1 MEKSSPLIWFILFII
16 LILPTAA
23 GRFLLD
29 LAGGIILAFFSISL
43 LIALIGWIGWKR
55 LNAKM
60 QTCESCGVKSLSS
73 NGKCPICGSNS
84 ISIEN
89 SFNETAEASDAT
101 IDIIAKDA
109 ENE

>member
-1 MEKSSPLIWFILFII
+1 MEKSSPLIWLILFII

-55 LNAKM
+55 LNARM
-60 QTCESCGVKSLSS
+60 QTCENCGAKSLSS
-73 NGKCPICGSNS
+73 NGTCPICGSIC
-84 ISIEN
+84 ISNKN
-89 SFNETAEASDAT
+89 SFNESAEASDAT

>member
-1 MEKSSPLIWFILFII
+1 MEKSSPLIWLILFII

-29 LAGGIILAFFSISL
+29 LAGGIILVFFSISL

-55 LNAKM
+55 LNARMK
-60 QTCESCGVKSLSS
+60 TYESY
-73 NGKCPICGSNS
+73 GSNS
-84 ISIEN
+84 ISNEN